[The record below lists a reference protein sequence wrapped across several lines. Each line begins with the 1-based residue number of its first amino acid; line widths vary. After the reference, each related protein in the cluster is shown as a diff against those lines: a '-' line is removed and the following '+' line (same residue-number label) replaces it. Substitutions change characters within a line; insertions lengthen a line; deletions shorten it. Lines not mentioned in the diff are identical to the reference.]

1 MCYTIIIMSAEEL
14 YTKIMSD
21 SGLQQALEE
30 ATDSGKLADFLAAQG
45 CSASVDEFTAC
56 LASHD

>member
-1 MCYTIIIMSAEEL
+1 MSAEEL

-30 ATDSGKLADFLAAQG
+30 ATDGGKLADFLAAQG